1 MSLDIT
7 PQISLEEAK
16 ALVSALEA
24 GDNQSAN
31 EIILGIS
38 NPENKELFAEIG
50 KLTRQ
55 LHDSLTHFQLDPKIA
70 NLATDDIPDA
80 KERLSYVMTMTE
92 QAANKTMDALDA
104 SLPLAS
110 KINNEITEIKP
121 EWDKLMQRQLEIGEF
136 KSLCYSMNDFLQTT
150 VQDSSAIQQNMTE
163 IMMAQDF
170 QDLTGQVIKRVIE
183 LVKEVEDSLIHLLT
197 VFGEP
202 ENTSSTADDIS
213 ANEVEEIVDNST
225 AEGPIIDA
233 ENRDDAVSNQD
244 EVDDLLSS
252 LGF

>member
-1 MSLDIT
+1 MSEGTT

-16 ALVSALEA
+16 ALVVALEA
-24 GDNQSAN
+24 GDNDSAN
-31 EIILGIS
+31 QIIGGIAS
-38 NPENKELFAEIG
+38 PENKELFAEVG

-55 LHDSLTHFQLDPKIA
+55 LHDSLTSFQLDPKIA

-80 KERLSYVMTMTE
+80 KERLSYVMNMTE
-92 QAANKTMDALDA
+92 QAANKTMDAVDS
-104 SLPLAS
+104 SLPLAD
-110 KINNEITEIKP
+110 KINNALTELKP
-121 EWDKLMQRQLEIGEF
+121 EWHRLMQRQIQLGEF
-136 KSLCYSMNDFLQTT
+136 KTLCYSINEFMESAEK
-150 VQDSSAIQQNMTE
+150 DSAQLHLNMTE

-202 ENTSSTADDIS
+202 ASII
-213 ANEVEEIVDNST
+213 ANEEVEAVDNNDV
-225 AEGPIIDA
+225 EGPIIDA
-233 ENRDDAVSNQD
+233 ENREDAVSSQD

>member
-1 MSLDIT
+1 MSLETT

-16 ALVSALEA
+16 ALVVALEA
-24 GDNQSAN
+24 GDNESAN
-31 EIILGIS
+31 QIISGVTS
-38 NPENKELFAEIG
+38 PESKELFAEVG

-55 LHDSLTHFQLDPKIA
+55 LHDSLTSFQLDPKIA

-80 KERLSYVMTMTE
+80 KERLSYVMNMTE
-92 QAANKTMDALDA
+92 QAANKTMDAVDS
-104 SLPLAS
+104 SLPLAD
-110 KINNEITEIKP
+110 KINNSLTELKP
-121 EWDKLMQRQLEIGEF
+121 EWNKLMQRQIQLGEF
-136 KSLCYSMNDFLQTT
+136 KSLCYAINDFMETAERDAAQLHL
-150 VQDSSAIQQNMTE
+150 NMTE

-202 ENTSSTADDIS
+202 ESNKANEEEKPADD
-213 ANEVEEIVDNST
+213 NGV
-225 AEGPIIDA
+225 EGPIIDA
-233 ENRDDAVSNQD
+233 ENREDAVSSQD

>member
-1 MSLDIT
+1 MSKETT

-16 ALVSALEA
+16 ALVIALES
-24 GDNQSAN
+24 GDDQSAN
-31 EIILGIS
+31 EILMS
-38 NPENKELFAEIG
+38 AASPENKALFAEVG

-55 LHDSLTHFQLDPKIA
+55 LHDSLSNFQLDPKIA

-80 KERLSYVMTMTE
+80 KERLSYVMDLTE
-92 QAANKTMDALDA
+92 KAANKTMDAVDS
-104 SLPLAS
+104 SLPLAD
-110 KINNEITEIKP
+110 KINTNLAELKP
-121 EWDKLMQRQLEIGEF
+121 EWDKLMQREIQLGEF
-136 KSLCYSMNDFLQTT
+136 KSLCYSINDFMEVAGKDAAQIHTH
-150 VQDSSAIQQNMTE
+150 MTE

-183 LVKEVEDSLIHLLT
+183 LVKDVEDSLIHLLT

-202 ENTSSTADDIS
+202 NANVSNDVNNTHEKDQA
-213 ANEVEEIVDNST
+213 VDNNGV
-225 AEGPIIDA
+225 EGPIIDA
-233 ENRDDAVSNQD
+233 ENREDAVSNQD

>member
-1 MSLDIT
+1 MSLETT
-7 PQISLEEAK
+7 PQISLESAK
-16 ALVSALEA
+16 ALVAALEA
-24 GDNQSAN
+24 GDNESAN
-31 EIILGIS
+31 QIINES
-38 NPENKELFAEIG
+38 ASPENKELFAEVG

-55 LHDSLTHFQLDPKIA
+55 LHDSLTNFQLDPKIA

-80 KERLSYVMTMTE
+80 KERLNYVMSMTE
-92 QAANKTMDALDA
+92 QAANKTMDAVDS
-104 SLPLAS
+104 SLPLAD
-110 KINNEITEIKP
+110 KISNGLSQLKP
-121 EWDKLMQRQLEIGEF
+121 EWDKLMQRQLQLGEF
-136 KSLCYSMNDFLQTT
+136 KSLCYSMNDFISDAEK
-150 VQDSSAIQQNMTE
+150 DSAQLHLYMTE

-197 VFGEP
+197 VFGE
-202 ENTSSTADDIS
+202 TSSNKPNEEKTA
-213 ANEVEEIVDNST
+213 VDNNNG

-233 ENRDDAVSNQD
+233 ENREDAVSSQD

>member
-1 MSLDIT
+1 MSIETT
-7 PQISLEEAK
+7 PQISLDEAK
-16 ALVSALEA
+16 ALVVALES
-24 GDNQSAN
+24 GDNESAT
-31 EIILGIS
+31 EILMS
-38 NPENKELFAEIG
+38 ATSPEKKELFAEVG

-55 LHDSLTHFQLDPKIA
+55 LHDSLSNFQLDPKIA
-70 NLATDDIPDA
+70 NLASDDIPDA
-80 KERLSYVMTMTE
+80 KERLNYVMNLTE
-92 QAANKTMDALDA
+92 QAANRTMDAVDS
-104 SLPLAS
+104 SLPLAD
-110 KINNEITEIKP
+110 KINNSLTELKP
-121 EWDKLMQRQLEIGEF
+121 EWDKLMQRQIQLGEF
-136 KSLCYSMNDFLQTT
+136 KSLCYSINDFME
-150 VQDSSAIQQNMTE
+150 VAGKDAAEIHSHMTE

-170 QDLTGQVIKRVIE
+170 QDLTGQVIKRIID

-202 ENTSSTADDIS
+202 NSNSSDRNN
-213 ANEVEEIVDNST
+213 ANEIDAMVDNNG

>member
-1 MSLDIT
+1 MSLET
-7 PQISLEEAK
+7 APQISLDEAK
-16 ALVSALEA
+16 ALVAALES
-24 GDNQSAN
+24 GDNDTAN
-31 EIILGIS
+31 QIVLGIAV
-38 NPENKELFAEIG
+38 PEQKELFAEVG

-55 LHDSLTHFQLDPKIA
+55 LHDSLANFQLDPKIA
-70 NLATDDIPDA
+70 DLATDDIPDA
-80 KERLSYVMTMTE
+80 KERLSYVMSLTE
-92 QAANKTMDALDA
+92 QAANKTMDAVDA
-104 SLPLAS
+104 SLPLAD
-110 KINNEITEIKP
+110 KINNDITQLKP
-121 EWDKLMQRQLEIGEF
+121 EWDKLMQRQLELGEF
-136 KSLCYSMNDFLQTT
+136 KSLCYSVNEFMETAEKDAAQIHIL
-150 VQDSSAIQQNMTE
+150 MTE

-202 ENTSSTADDIS
+202 SKESVKEV
-213 ANEVEEIVDNST
+213 NEVKAVADNNNDV
-225 AEGPIIDA
+225 EGPIIDP

>member
-1 MSLDIT
+1 MSSET
-7 PQISLEEAK
+7 APQISLEEAK
-16 ALVSALEA
+16 ALVAALES
-24 GDNQSAN
+24 GDKTTAN
-31 EIILGIS
+31 AILMGVAA
-38 NPENKELFAEIG
+38 PEQKELFAEVG

-55 LHDSLTHFQLDPKIA
+55 LHDSLSNFQLDPKIA

-80 KERLSYVMTMTE
+80 KERLSYVMSLTE
-92 QAANKTMDALDA
+92 KAANRTMDAVDA
-104 SLPLAS
+104 SLPLAD
-110 KINNEITEIKP
+110 KINSDISSLKP
-121 EWDKLMQRQLEIGEF
+121 EWDKLMQRQLELGEF
-136 KSLCYSMNDFLQTT
+136 KVLCTSVNEFMQTAEKDAA
-150 VQDSSAIQQNMTE
+150 QIHLYMTE

-202 ENTSSTADDIS
+202 SRETV
-213 ANEVEEIVDNST
+213 NEVKAAVDNNGV
-225 AEGPIIDA
+225 EGPIIDA
-233 ENRDDAVSNQD
+233 ETREDAVSNQD

>member
-1 MSLDIT
+1 MSEETT

-16 ALVSALEA
+16 ALVVALEA
-24 GDNQSAN
+24 GDNESAN
-31 EIILGIS
+31 QILAGVS
-38 NPENKELFAEIG
+38 SPESKELFAEVG

-55 LHDSLTHFQLDPKIA
+55 LHDSLTSFQLDPKIA

-80 KERLSYVMTMTE
+80 KERLSYVMNMTE
-92 QAANKTMDALDA
+92 QAANKTMDAVDS
-104 SLPLAS
+104 SLPLAD
-110 KINNEITEIKP
+110 KINNALTELKP
-121 EWDKLMQRQLEIGEF
+121 EWDKLMQRQIQLGEF
-136 KSLCYSMNDFLQTT
+136 KSLCYSINEFMESAER
-150 VQDSSAIQQNMTE
+150 DSAQLHLNMTE

-202 ENTSSTADDIS
+202 DSNS
-213 ANEVEEIVDNST
+213 ANEEEKAVDNNGV
-225 AEGPIIDA
+225 EGPIIDA
-233 ENRDDAVSNQD
+233 ETREDAVSSQD

>member
-1 MSLDIT
+1 MSEETT

-16 ALVSALEA
+16 ALVVALEA
-24 GDNQSAN
+24 GDNESAN
-31 EIILGIS
+31 QILAGIT
-38 NPENKELFAEIG
+38 NPESKELFAEVG

-55 LHDSLTHFQLDPKIA
+55 LHDSLTSFQLDPKIA

-80 KERLSYVMTMTE
+80 KERLSYVMNMTE
-92 QAANKTMDALDA
+92 QAANKTMDAVDS
-104 SLPLAS
+104 SLPLAD
-110 KINNEITEIKP
+110 KINNALTELKP
-121 EWDKLMQRQLEIGEF
+121 EWDKLMQRQIQLGEF
-136 KSLCYSMNDFLQTT
+136 KSLCYSINEFMETAER
-150 VQDSSAIQQNMTE
+150 DSAQLHLNMTE

-202 ENTSSTADDIS
+202 DSNI
-213 ANEVEEIVDNST
+213 ANEEEKAVDNNGV
-225 AEGPIIDA
+225 EGPIIDA
-233 ENRDDAVSNQD
+233 EIREDAVSSQD

>member
-1 MSLDIT
+1 MSEQTT

-16 ALVSALEA
+16 ALVIALEA
-24 GDNQSAN
+24 GDNESAN
-31 EIILGIS
+31 QIINS
-38 NPENKELFAEIG
+38 VASPENKELFAEVG

-55 LHDSLTHFQLDPKIA
+55 LHDSLTSFQLDPKIA

-80 KERLSYVMTMTE
+80 KERLSYVMNMTE
-92 QAANKTMDALDA
+92 QAANKTMDAVDS
-104 SLPLAS
+104 SLPLAD
-110 KINNEITEIKP
+110 KINNGLNELKP
-121 EWDKLMQRQLEIGEF
+121 EWDKLMQRQIQLGEF
-136 KSLCYSMNDFLQTT
+136 KSLCYAINDFIESAEK
-150 VQDSSAIQQNMTE
+150 DSAQLHLNMTE

-202 ENTSSTADDIS
+202 ASIST
-213 ANEVEEIVDNST
+213 NEEDEVVDNNGV
-225 AEGPIIDA
+225 EGPIIDA
-233 ENRDDAVSNQD
+233 ENRDDAVSSQD

>member
-1 MSLDIT
+1 MSLETT
-7 PQISLEEAK
+7 PQVSLEDAK
-16 ALVSALEA
+16 ALVAALEA
-24 GDNQSAN
+24 GDNESAN
-31 EIILGIS
+31 QIVMGFTS
-38 NPENKELFAEIG
+38 PEHKELFAEVG

-55 LHDSLTHFQLDPKIA
+55 LHDSLTNFQLDPKIA

-80 KERLSYVMTMTE
+80 KERLSYVMNMTE
-92 QAANKTMDALDA
+92 QAANRTMDAIDS
-104 SLPLAS
+104 SLPLAD
-110 KINNEITEIKP
+110 KINADIAQLKP
-121 EWDKLMQRQLEIGEF
+121 DWERLMQRQLELGEF
-136 KSLCYSMNDFLQTT
+136 KTLVYGINDFIN
-150 VQDSSAIQQNMTE
+150 SAEQEAGEISAHMTE

-202 ENTSSTADDIS
+202 NANAI
-213 ANEVEEIVDNST
+213 NEVEKPVDKNG

-233 ENRDDAVSNQD
+233 ETREDAVSSQD

>member
-1 MSLDIT
+1 MSSLTT

-31 EIILGIS
+31 EILS
-38 NPENKELFAEIG
+38 VVASPESKELFAEVG

-55 LHDSLTHFQLDPKIA
+55 LHDSLTSFQLDPKIA

-80 KERLSYVMTMTE
+80 KERLSYVMNMTE
-92 QAANKTMDALDA
+92 QAANKTMDAVDS
-104 SLPLAS
+104 SLPLAD
-110 KINNEITEIKP
+110 KINSALTELKP
-121 EWDKLMQRQLEIGEF
+121 EWDKLMQRQIQLGEF
-136 KSLCYSMNDFLQTT
+136 KSLCYSINNFMESAE
-150 VQDSSAIQQNMTE
+150 QDSAQLHLYMTE

-202 ENTSSTADDIS
+202 ESNNT
-213 ANEVEEIVDNST
+213 NEEVKVVDNNDV
-225 AEGPIIDA
+225 EGPIIDA
-233 ENRDDAVSNQD
+233 ENREDAVSSQD

>member
-1 MSLDIT
+1 MSKETT

-16 ALVSALEA
+16 ALVIALES
-24 GDNQSAN
+24 GDDQSAN
-31 EIILGIS
+31 EILMS
-38 NPENKELFAEIG
+38 AASPEKKELFAEVG

-55 LHDSLTHFQLDPKIA
+55 LHDSLSNFQLDPKIA

-80 KERLSYVMTMTE
+80 KERLSYVMDLTE
-92 QAANKTMDALDA
+92 KAANKTMDAVDS
-104 SLPLAS
+104 SLPLAD
-110 KINNEITEIKP
+110 KINTNLAELKP
-121 EWDKLMQRQLEIGEF
+121 EWDKLMQREIQLGEF
-136 KSLCYSMNDFLQTT
+136 KSLCYSINDFMEVAGKDAAQIHTH
-150 VQDSSAIQQNMTE
+150 MTE

-183 LVKEVEDSLIHLLT
+183 LVKDVEDSLIHLLT

-202 ENTSSTADDIS
+202 NANVSNDVNNTHEKDQA
-213 ANEVEEIVDNST
+213 VDNNGV
-225 AEGPIIDA
+225 EGPIIDA
-233 ENRDDAVSNQD
+233 ENREDAVSNQD

>member
-1 MSLDIT
+1 MSLETI
-7 PQISLEEAK
+7 PQITLEDAK
-16 ALVSALEA
+16 ALVAALEA
-24 GDNQSAN
+24 GDNESAN
-31 EIILGIS
+31 EIIMGAATS
-38 NPENKELFAEIG
+38 EHKELFAEVG

-55 LHDSLTHFQLDPKIA
+55 LHDSLTNFQLDPKIA

-80 KERLSYVMTMTE
+80 KERLSYVLSMTE
-92 QAANKTMDALDA
+92 KAANRTMDAID
-104 SLPLAS
+104 SGLPIAD
-110 KINNEITEIKP
+110 KINSDIKQLKP
-121 EWDKLMQRQLEIGEF
+121 EWDKLMQRQLELGEF
-136 KSLCYSMNDFLQTT
+136 KALCHNINDFMNTAEKDTT
-150 VQDSSAIQQNMTE
+150 EIHSFMNE

-202 ENTSSTADDIS
+202 NSNLGDDKAQNKTKNSVGENG
-213 ANEVEEIVDNST
+213 V
-225 AEGPIIDA
+225 EGPIIDA
-233 ENRDDAVSNQD
+233 ENREDAVSNQD

>member
-1 MSLDIT
+1 MSLETT

-16 ALVSALEA
+16 ALVAALEA
-24 GDNQSAN
+24 GDNESAN
-31 EIILGIS
+31 EIIMAAAS
-38 NPENKELFAEIG
+38 PEHKELFAEIG

-55 LHDSLTHFQLDPKIA
+55 LHDSLTNFQLDPKIA

-80 KERLSYVMTMTE
+80 KERLSYVLSMTE
-92 QAANKTMDALDA
+92 NAANRTMDAID
-104 SLPLAS
+104 SGLPIAD
-110 KINNEITEIKP
+110 KINSDIKQLKP
-121 EWDKLMQRQLEIGEF
+121 TWDKLMQRQLELGEF
-136 KSLCYSMNDFLQTT
+136 KALCHKVNDFMRTAEK
-150 VQDSSAIQQNMTE
+150 DSTEIHSFMNE

-202 ENTSSTADDIS
+202 S
-213 ANEVEEIVDNST
+213 ANSAESKVKTKSVGENGV
-225 AEGPIIDA
+225 EGPIIDA
-233 ENRDDAVSNQD
+233 ENREDAVSSQD

>member
-1 MSLDIT
+1 MSEQTT

-16 ALVSALEA
+16 ALVVALEA
-24 GDNQSAN
+24 GDNESAN
-31 EIILGIS
+31 QILS
-38 NPENKELFAEIG
+38 DAASVESKELFAEVG

-55 LHDSLTHFQLDPKIA
+55 LHDSLTNFQLDPKIA

-80 KERLSYVMTMTE
+80 KERLSYVMNMTE
-92 QAANKTMDALDA
+92 QAANKTMDAVDS
-104 SLPLAS
+104 SLPLAD
-110 KINNEITEIKP
+110 KINNALTELKP
-121 EWDKLMQRQLEIGEF
+121 EWDKLMQRQIQLGEF
-136 KSLCYSMNDFLQTT
+136 KSLCYSINEFMESTE
-150 VQDSSAIQQNMTE
+150 QDSAQLHLNMTE

-183 LVKEVEDSLIHLLT
+183 LVKDVEDSLIHLLT

-202 ENTSSTADDIS
+202 ESNK
-213 ANEVEEIVDNST
+213 ANEETKAVDNNGV
-225 AEGPIIDA
+225 EGPIIDA
-233 ENRDDAVSNQD
+233 ETREDAVSSQD

>member
-1 MSLDIT
+1 MSSLTT

-16 ALVSALEA
+16 ALVVALEA
-24 GDNQSAN
+24 GDNESAN
-31 EIILGIS
+31 QILS
-38 NPENKELFAEIG
+38 VVASPESKELFAEVG

-55 LHDSLTHFQLDPKIA
+55 LHDSLTSFQLDPKIA

-80 KERLSYVMTMTE
+80 KERLSYVMNMTE
-92 QAANKTMDALDA
+92 QAANKTMDAVDS
-104 SLPLAS
+104 SLPLAD
-110 KINNEITEIKP
+110 KINSALTELKP
-121 EWDKLMQRQLEIGEF
+121 EWDKLMQRQIQLGEF
-136 KSLCYSMNDFLQTT
+136 KSLCHSINDFMESAE
-150 VQDSSAIQQNMTE
+150 QDSAQLHLYMTE

-202 ENTSSTADDIS
+202 ASNNI
-213 ANEVEEIVDNST
+213 NEEEKVVDNNDV
-225 AEGPIIDA
+225 EGPIIDA
-233 ENRDDAVSNQD
+233 ENREDAVSSQD

>member
-1 MSLDIT
+1 MSQATT
-7 PQISLEEAK
+7 PQISLEDAK
-16 ALVSALEA
+16 ALVAALEA
-24 GDNQSAN
+24 GDNESAN
-31 EIILGIS
+31 EIVMGAT
-38 NPENKELFAEIG
+38 NPEHKELFAEVG

-55 LHDSLTHFQLDPKIA
+55 LHDSLSNFQLDPKIA

-80 KERLSYVMTMTE
+80 KERLSYVMNMTE
-92 QAANKTMDALDA
+92 QAANKTMDAVDS
-104 SLPLAS
+104 SLPLAD
-110 KINNEITEIKP
+110 KINSEITTLKP
-121 EWDKLMQRQLEIGEF
+121 EWDKLMQRQLELGEF
-136 KSLCYSMNDFLQTT
+136 KSLCYSINEFMQTAEKDAA
-150 VQDSSAIQQNMTE
+150 QIHLYMTE

-202 ENTSSTADDIS
+202 SKESINEAKAIDD
-213 ANEVEEIVDNST
+213 NNG

-233 ENRDDAVSNQD
+233 ETREDAVSSQD

>member
-1 MSLDIT
+1 MSLDAT
-7 PQISLEEAK
+7 PQITLDEAK

-24 GDNQSAN
+24 GDNESAN
-31 EIILGIS
+31 QILVGVT
-38 NPENKELFAEIG
+38 NPEQKELFAEIG

-55 LHDSLTHFQLDPKIA
+55 LHDSLTNFQLDPKIA

-80 KERLSYVMTMTE
+80 KERLNYVMSMTE
-92 QAANKTMDALDA
+92 QAANKTMDAVDS
-104 SLPLAS
+104 SLPLAD
-110 KINNEITEIKP
+110 KINNDIATLKP
-121 EWDKLMQRQLEIGEF
+121 EWDKLMQRQLELGEF
-136 KSLCYSMNDFLQTT
+136 KSLCYALNDFLQ
-150 VQDSSAIQQNMTE
+150 VAEKDAAQIHLYMTE

-202 ENTSSTADDIS
+202 SKESI
-213 ANEVEEIVDNST
+213 NEVEAIDDNNGV
-225 AEGPIIDA
+225 EGPIIDA
-233 ENRDDAVSNQD
+233 ENREDAVSNQD

>member
-1 MSLDIT
+1 MSLET
-7 PQISLEEAK
+7 APQISLEEAK
-16 ALVSALEA
+16 ALVAALES
-24 GDNQSAN
+24 GDNQTAN
-31 EIILGIS
+31 EIVMGMAA
-38 NPENKELFAEIG
+38 PEQKELFAEVG

-55 LHDSLTHFQLDPKIA
+55 LHDSLSNFQLDPKIA

-80 KERLSYVMTMTE
+80 KERLSYVMSMTE
-92 QAANKTMDALDA
+92 QAANKTMDAVDS
-104 SLPLAS
+104 SLPLAD
-110 KINNEITEIKP
+110 KINNDITKLKP
-121 EWDKLMQRQLEIGEF
+121 EWDRLMQRQLELGEF
-136 KSLCYSMNDFLQTT
+136 KALCYSVNEFMQTAEKDAA
-150 VQDSSAIQQNMTE
+150 QIHLYMTE

-202 ENTSSTADDIS
+202 SKESV
-213 ANEVEEIVDNST
+213 NEVKAAVDNNG

-233 ENRDDAVSNQD
+233 ENREDAVSNQD

>member
-1 MSLDIT
+1 MSQEAT
-7 PQISLEEAK
+7 PQISLEDAK
-16 ALVSALEA
+16 ALVSALES
-24 GDNQSAN
+24 GDNESAQQ
-31 EIILGIS
+31 ILSGLTT
-38 NPENKELFAEIG
+38 PEHKELFAEVG

-55 LHDSLTHFQLDPKIA
+55 LHDSLTNFQLDPKIA

-80 KERLSYVMTMTE
+80 KERLSYVMSMTE
-92 QAANKTMDALDA
+92 QAANKTMDAVDS
-104 SLPLAS
+104 SLPLAD
-110 KINNEITEIKP
+110 KINNEISALKP
-121 EWDKLMQRQLEIGEF
+121 EWDKLMQRQIELGEF
-136 KSLCYSMNDFLQTT
+136 KNLCVNINEFMN
-150 VQDSSAIQQNMTE
+150 SAEKDAAQIHLYMTE

-202 ENTSSTADDIS
+202 NSNT
-213 ANEVEEIVDNST
+213 ANEAKKDVDNNGV
-225 AEGPIIDA
+225 EGPIINA
-233 ENRDDAVSNQD
+233 EERDDAVSSQD